1 MELES
6 GWITKRLRGDG
17 GEHLEFEEHGLELM
31 MATLGLKDDDLCRK
45 EDDGKD
51 AIGDWLDDWIHNL
64 E

>member
-6 GWITKRLRGDG
+6 GWMTKRLRGDG
-17 GEHLEFEEHGLELM
+17 GEHIEFEEHGLELL

-51 AIGDWLDDWIHNL
+51 SIG
-64 E
+64 